1 MRKRETHISV
11 RTTPQEKARFERN
24 AKLCCLSLSEYLRQ
38 LANGYEPKI
47 VTVTRYGD
55 DENLAGS

>member
-1 MRKRETHISV
+1 MRKRETNINV
-11 RTTPQEKARFERN
+11 RTTPQEKELFQRN

-38 LANGYEPKI
+38 LASGYEPKI
-47 VTVTRYGD
+47 YQVTRYGD